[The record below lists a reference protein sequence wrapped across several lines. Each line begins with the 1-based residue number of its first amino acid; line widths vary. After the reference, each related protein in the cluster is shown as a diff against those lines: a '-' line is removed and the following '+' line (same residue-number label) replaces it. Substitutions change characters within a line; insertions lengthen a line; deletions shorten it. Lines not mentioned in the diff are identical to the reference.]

1 MTLKFC
7 KAYECNIFIINS
19 HVFFLF
25 LLQAA
30 LCNVLYSDY
39 NFGTDT
45 TALLFLQIY
54 HLFTYYYYY
63 YHYWLLTYVLVV
75 VIAVIFSARRVIT
88 NDQRLKTA
96 AMELFCKN
104 GQRLLALNY
113 VVKKGFVV
121 DVRVGSEYATEM
133 SFSWFYLMVSCYNL
147 LLVIPCCEQDTIIF
161 LLLQKRLSI
170 KL

>member
-1 MTLKFC
+1 MFSSYFFIRPHFVMYCTRTVTLARILKHCYFC
-7 KAYECNIFIINS
+7 KFITY
-19 HVFFLF
+19 
-25 LLQAA
+25 LLTIIIIIIIIG
-30 LCNVLYSDY
+30 C
-39 NFGTDT
+39 
-45 TALLFLQIY
+45 
-54 HLFTYYYYY
+54 
-63 YHYWLLTYVLVV
+63 LTYVLAV

-96 AMELFCKN
+96 AMEPFCKN

-121 DVRVGSEYATEM
+121 HVRVGSEYATGM

>member
-1 MTLKFC
+1 MFSFYFFFRPHFVMYCTQTIILARILQHCYFC
-7 KAYECNIFIINS
+7 KFITY
-19 HVFFLF
+19 
-25 LLQAA
+25 LLTIIIIIIIG
-30 LCNVLYSDY
+30 C
-39 NFGTDT
+39 
-45 TALLFLQIY
+45 
-54 HLFTYYYYY
+54 
-63 YHYWLLTYVLVV
+63 LTYVLAV

-96 AMELFCKN
+96 AMEPFCKN

-113 VVKKGFVV
+113 AVKKGFVV
-121 DVRVGSEYATEM
+121 DVRVGSEYATGM
-133 SFSWFYLMVSCYNL
+133 SFSWFYLMVSCYNF